1 MTIDNIIKAY
11 NSCFRVDGLS
21 CKDCPLFETEEKER
35 TCQKILSDE
44 TIEKLTS
51 MRDLLDDK
59 VNHHYY
65 DMLEF
70 YQEEN
75 VSLRT
80 ALDEIRVFV
89 DEHTDLRGNK

>member
-1 MTIDNIIKAY
+1 MTINNIIKAY
-11 NSCFRVDGLS
+11 NSCFGVDGLS

-35 TCQKILSDE
+35 SCQKILSDE
-44 TIEKLTS
+44 TIKKLTS

-75 VSLRT
+75 TALRT
-80 ALDEIRVFV
+80 ALDKIRMFVIEQTEI
-89 DEHTDLRGNK
+89 

>member
-1 MTIDNIIKAY
+1 MTINNIIKAY
-11 NSCFRVDGLS
+11 NSCFGVDGLS
-21 CKDCPLFETEEKER
+21 CTDCPLFETEEKER
-35 TCQKILSDE
+35 TCQKILADE

-75 VSLRT
+75 TSLRT
-80 ALDEIRVFV
+80 ALDKIRMFVIEQTEI
-89 DEHTDLRGNK
+89 

>member
-1 MTIDNIIKAY
+1 MTINNIIKAY
-11 NSCFRVDGLS
+11 NCCFGVDGLS

-35 TCQKILSDE
+35 SCQKILSDE

-75 VSLRT
+75 TSLRT
-80 ALDEIRVFV
+80 ALDKIRMFV
-89 DEHTDLRGNK
+89 IEQTEL

>member
-1 MTIDNIIKAY
+1 MTINNIIKAY
-11 NSCFRVDGLS
+11 RACFRVDGLS
-21 CKDCPLFETEEKER
+21 CKDCPLFESEKKER
-35 TCQKILSDE
+35 SCQKILSDE
-44 TIEKLTS
+44 IIEKLTS

-75 VSLRT
+75 TSLRT
-80 ALDEIRVFV
+80 ALDKIRMFVIEQTEI
-89 DEHTDLRGNK
+89 

>member
-1 MTIDNIIKAY
+1 MTINNIIKAHRAC
-11 NSCFRVDGLS
+11 SRVDGLS
-21 CKDCPLFETEEKER
+21 CTDCPLFETEKRER
-35 TCQKILSDE
+35 SCQKILSDL

-75 VSLRT
+75 ASLRA
-80 ALDEIRVFV
+80 ALDKIRLFVIEQTEI
-89 DEHTDLRGNK
+89 